1 MSEQRSTD
9 LSRHPGAW
17 SAIPFRRIL
26 LGSSLVGLL
35 LNGLL
40 AACATWLVTSGSL
53 KVLLPQPLIAL
64 LLAVIF
70 GGLSLAEIPVM
81 VFAMRHLLA
90 TQQGHHAFV
99 LGLNVLFIF
108 FAAVYGTPVLLL
120 TGSLAWG
127 WILCGLGLVR
137 LAASQLFVREGSH
150 PIASDDGK
158 GIVP

>member
-1 MSEQRSTD
+1 MSEQQSTS
-9 LSRHPGAW
+9 LSHHPGAW
-17 SAIPFRRIL
+17 TAIPFRRIL

-40 AACATWLVTSGSL
+40 AAFATWLVTSSML

-64 LLAVIF
+64 LLVVIF

-81 VFAMRHLLA
+81 IFAMRYLLA
-90 TQQGHHAFV
+90 QQQGHYAFV
-99 LGLNVLFIF
+99 LGVNALFVF

-120 TGSLAWG
+120 TGSLAWS

-137 LAASQLFVREGSH
+137 LAASQLFVRDVSH
-150 PIASDDGK
+150 PVVSSDGK
-158 GIVP
+158 DIVP